1 MADNRKKFLGPNAGT
16 LRDPVS
22 NEKAHG
28 RMRNP
33 PRFNE
38 FGGFSS
44 AKKAVYTNEAKLTTV
59 GNSVV

>member
-16 LRDPVS
+16 LRDPVT

-44 AKKAVYTNEAKLTTV
+44 ARKGVATNDAKLVKV
-59 GNSVV
+59 GPSVV